1 MSSSMA
7 TDAVGLG
14 FRCKQPDPARTG
26 LTLSHHEKS
35 GEQPVATDDRDM
47 PAGAAGGGRDD
58 MPAGPPAPHADNG
71 RLDTDTDTDSGRG
84 SDTDSRPGPGTD
96 SAPGPDNDANLSAAT
111 GKQPAP
117 AGKQTRAAGKQTR
130 AAGKQ
135 TERGREADQGGR
147 EADQAR
153 PGSRPGRPRSR
164 SAGMG
169 TMTSSR
175 TCHPGPIHSPRFTR
189 RERRPTG
196 RRQPGTTR
204 RMSPVRSPVPR
215 PTGRART
222 GSPRTPPGRRPG
234 DLRSRG
240 ALRGT
245 HRGTQE

>member
-35 GEQPVATDDRDM
+35 GERPVATDDRDM
-47 PAGAAGGGRDD
+47 PAGAAEGGRDD

-71 RLDTDTDTDSGRG
+71 RPDTDTDSGRG
-84 SDTDSRPGPGTD
+84 SDTDS
-96 SAPGPDNDANLSAAT
+96 APGPDNDASLSAAT
-111 GKQPAP
+111 GKQPTP

-135 TERGREADQGGR
+135 TRAAGKQTRAAGEADQGGR
-147 EADQAR
+147 GSRPGR

-215 PTGRART
+215 PTGRGRT
-222 GSPRTPPGRRPG
+222 GSPRTPPGRRPE

-240 ALRGT
+240 Q
-245 HRGTQE
+245 HYRGTQE